1 VEGTNRF
8 SAADPGIETLTHGA
22 HIRAAEERDIIVKRL
37 FAAILFLSISAFGQ
51 QPPAPNDD
59 PIGRQLFPPE
69 MVMGHQEELALQ
81 EKQRAAIRAEVVK
94 VQTRF
99 IDMQWQLSED
109 TEKMVNLLR
118 GVPVDE
124 AKVLEQADK
133 LMTLERDVKKMQL
146 SMLIR
151 IKNLLTADQI
161 AKLQEIRRKGP

>member
-1 VEGTNRF
+1 VEGAHRF
-8 SAADPGIETLTHGA
+8 SFADARIEA
-22 HIRAAEERDIIVKRL
+22 PANRPHIQRAKERNLIMRRL
-37 FAAILFLSISAFGQ
+37 FIAILFLSIPAFGQ

-99 IDMQWQLSED
+99 VDLQWQLSED
-109 TEKMVNLLR
+109 SEKMVNLLR
-118 GVPVDE
+118 AVPIDE

-133 LMTLERDVKKMQL
+133 VMAVERDVKKMQL
-146 SMLIR
+146 SLLIR
-151 IKNLLTADQI
+151 IKNLLTPEQI
-161 AKLQEIRRKGP
+161 ARLQEIRRR

>member
-1 VEGTNRF
+1 MRWLF
-8 SAADPGIETLTHGA
+8 SA
-22 HIRAAEERDIIVKRL
+22 
-37 FAAILFLSISAFGQ
+37 ILVLSIPAFGQ

-69 MVMGHQEELALQ
+69 LVMGHQEELALQ
-81 EKQRAAIRAEVVK
+81 EKQRVAIRSEVVK

-99 IDMQWQLSED
+99 VDLQWQLSED

-118 GVPVDE
+118 GVPIDE

-133 LMTLERDVKKMQL
+133 VMTVEREVKKMHL

-151 IKNLLTADQI
+151 IKNLLTAEQI
-161 AKLQEIRRKGP
+161 ARLQEIRRKGP

>member
-1 VEGTNRF
+1 MRQ
-8 SAADPGIETLTHGA
+8 
-22 HIRAAEERDIIVKRL
+22 L
-37 FAAILFLSISAFGQ
+37 FIAILLLSIPAFGQ

-69 MVMGHQEELALQ
+69 LVMGHQEELALQ

-99 IDMQWQLSED
+99 IDLQWQLSED
-109 TEKMVNLLR
+109 SEKMVNLLR
-118 GVPVDE
+118 GLPIDE

-133 LMTLERDVKKMQL
+133 VMAVERDVKKMQL

-151 IKNLLTADQI
+151 IKNLLTAEQI
-161 AKLQEIRRKGP
+161 ARLQEIRRKSP

>member
-1 VEGTNRF
+1 MRQ
-8 SAADPGIETLTHGA
+8 
-22 HIRAAEERDIIVKRL
+22 L
-37 FAAILFLSISAFGQ
+37 FIAILLLSIPAFGQ

-99 IDMQWQLSED
+99 IDLQWQLSED
-109 TEKMVNLLR
+109 SEKMVNLLR
-118 GVPVDE
+118 GVPIDE

-133 LMTLERDVKKMQL
+133 VMAVERDVKKMQL

-151 IKNLLTADQI
+151 IKNLLTAEQI
-161 AKLQEIRRKGP
+161 ARLQEIRRKSP